1 MDRAAKG
8 DLADRLRALA
18 ASGVAVLV
26 ATHDAEFA
34 AAFAQRVVLL
44 ADGRPIAD
52 GPIAD
57 VLTGGWYFATETARI
72 VGALHPRGGGRAHP
86 PPPDDGGH
94 AVSWELASFAL
105 LFCALAAGFL
115 WYERSH
121 PSSKVLA
128 LVATLAALA
137 ALGRV
142 AFAPLPNVKPTTDI
156 VLLSGYALGGAPGFA
171 VGAAGALA
179 SNFFFGQGPWTPW
192 QMAAWGLCG
201 VIGAAL
207 AAVAGRRLGRVP
219 LAIACGAAGF
229 LYGAILDFSTWVT
242 FSGSHTLGQFVVYSG
257 TSLPFNVAHAVGN
270 VLFCL
275 AFGPGVRARPA
286 ALPRALRGPVRA
298 GRCGQGGDDHRGRR
312 ARGRDRVAAVPAP
325 PARAADAATRR
336 ATAYVLRAQNRDG
349 GFGAK
354 AGARLGGARD
364 RVVGDGPRRRRPPP
378 VARDR
383 ALPRGDRRRACATPA
398 TSSARSSPSSPRAAR
413 RGARAASTSSTT
425 LTRRRRSDGSFERL
439 VNRTAF
445 AILALRAAGRSTHD
459 GTVRRAASWLAG
471 QQNRDGGWNFAG
483 RGAPSGIDD
492 TAGALQALV
501 GAGRSRRGAVAR
513 AAGFITRNQNP
524 DGGFPLQPGSGSN
537 AQSTAWGVQGLVA
550 AGRDPGRVRRG
561 GSRTPLGYLRTLV
574 ASNGSV
580 RYSRTSAQTPVWVTA
595 QALTGAGATAVPG
608 ACAAA
613 VAGAPPLQTAI
624 GAAVPIPS
632 RPQ

>member
-1 MDRAAKG
+1 VR
-8 DLADRLRALA
+8 
-18 ASGVAVLV
+18 
-26 ATHDAEFA
+26 
-34 AAFAQRVVLL
+34 
-44 ADGRPIAD
+44 
-52 GPIAD
+52 
-57 VLTGGWYFATETARI
+57 
-72 VGALHPRGGGRAHP
+72 
-86 PPPDDGGH
+86 
-94 AVSWELASFAL
+94 WELASFAL

-257 TSLPFNVAHAVGN
+257 TSLPFNIAHAAGN

-275 AFGPGVRARPA
+275 LFGPAFVRALLRFRERFAVRFEPVPAGKAAKAATTTA
-286 ALPRALRGPVRA
+286 ALVL
-298 GRCGQGGDDHRGRR
+298 
-312 ARGRDRVAAVPAP
+312 VAAFAFAAAPAP
-325 PARAADAATRR
+325 SAQAADAATRR

-349 GFGAK
+349 GFGAE
-354 AGARLGGARD
+354 AGRRSAALETAWSAMGLAA
-364 RVVGDGPRRRRPPP
+364 VG
-378 VARDR
+378 
-383 ALPRGDRRRACATPA
+383 RRASPA
-398 TSSARSSPSSPRAAR
+398 TGRFLAATAPRVRDTGDIERTILALVAAGRSPRS
-413 RGARAASTSSTT
+413 ASGVNLLTT

-445 AILALRAAGRSTHD
+445 AVLALRAAGRSTHD
-459 GTVRRAASWLAG
+459 GTVRSAASWLAG

-483 RGAPSGIDD
+483 RGSPSGIDD

-501 GAGRSRRGAVAR
+501 AAGRSRRGAVAR

-537 AQSTAWGVQGLVA
+537 AQSTAWAVQGLVA
-550 AGRDPGRVRRG
+550 AGRNPGRVRRG

-595 QALTGAGATAVPG
+595 QALTGLARRPFPVR
-608 ACAAA
+608 
-613 VAGAPPLQTAI
+613 AP
-624 GAAVPIPS
+624 
-632 RPQ
+632 RR